1 MKALCPYCRADF
13 PTKNELT
20 IHLAHAHHIYS
31 EGYFQV
37 LLNRE
42 KSGYY
47 MRQISYWKKKGLT

>member
-47 MRQISYWKKKGLT
+47 MRQINYSRKRR